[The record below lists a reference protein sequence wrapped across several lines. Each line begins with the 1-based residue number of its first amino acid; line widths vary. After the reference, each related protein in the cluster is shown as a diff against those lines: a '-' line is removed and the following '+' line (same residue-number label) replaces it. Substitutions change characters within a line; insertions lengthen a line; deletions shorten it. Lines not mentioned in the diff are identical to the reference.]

1 MKMGSARVP
10 FGWAL
15 GLPMAGY
22 INRTAPSSGTHR
34 ELYVRATV
42 ISTDDD
48 TTKLCLVSS
57 EVLSVDHALT
67 ERLRHEIHEQLGI
80 APAAIMLAATHT
92 HASVGGLTHFPVAG
106 KNENVLGKYAPERV
120 DQFIDAALQAV
131 RQADQTQTHVS
142 LWHGTARTQ

>member
-1 MKMGSARVP
+1 MKMGFSRVP

-22 INRTAPSSGTHR
+22 INRVAPANGIHR
-34 ELYVRATV
+34 ELNVRATV

-48 TTKLCLVSS
+48 TLKLCLVSS
-57 EVLSVDHALT
+57 ETLSVDQALT
-67 ERLRHEIHEQLGI
+67 ERLRQEIDEQTGI

-106 KNENVLGKYAPERV
+106 KNENVLEA
-120 DQFIDAALQAV
+120 I
-131 RQADQTQTHVS
+131 
-142 LWHGTARTQ
+142 